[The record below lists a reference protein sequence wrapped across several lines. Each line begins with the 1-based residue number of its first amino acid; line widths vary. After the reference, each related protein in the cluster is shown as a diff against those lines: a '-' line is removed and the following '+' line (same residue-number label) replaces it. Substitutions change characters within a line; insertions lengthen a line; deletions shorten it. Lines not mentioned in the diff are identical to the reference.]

1 MYPKKYFIEN
11 MTIINNKGCHEP
23 GIIKVLL
30 SISTEGGLN
39 NFKLIKMEIVVNTK
53 TNKRSS
59 ILFSCFIKKAKNT
72 TGIINSFIGYKTT
85 LGFVALIP
93 MNIR

>member
-11 MTIINNKGCHEP
+11 MTIIMNKGCHEP
-23 GIIKVLL
+23 GIIEILF
-30 SISTEGGLN
+30 SICTGGGLN
-39 NFKLIKMEIVVNTK
+39 NFKLIKMEIVINTK

-72 TGIINSFIGYKTT
+72 NGIINSFIGYKTT